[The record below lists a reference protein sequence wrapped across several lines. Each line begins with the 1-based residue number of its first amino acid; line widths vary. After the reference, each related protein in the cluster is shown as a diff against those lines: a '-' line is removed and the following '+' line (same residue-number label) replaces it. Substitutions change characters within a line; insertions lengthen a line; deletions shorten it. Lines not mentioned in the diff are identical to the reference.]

1 VKNVKEEKMYSA
13 KLKFPFHVKTKI
25 IYGAGS
31 RKEMKIEMESR
42 GKKRAM
48 VVTDSFLYKNTDFIK
63 NAEEILGNYCV
74 GIFNEVQPDS
84 AFEIVDKGAK
94 IAGEMKIDTVISIG
108 GGSSIDT
115 AKGICAV
122 LSTGKPIKELMGFG
136 GIGISRLF
144 HIAVPTTAGT
154 GSEVTSA
161 AVIKDT
167 SSGRKL
173 ILADPAVTPDV
184 AILDPELIMEL
195 PPSIT
200 AGTGLDALTHA
211 IEAIHSRR
219 RNPVADAYALHA
231 IRLISKNLKECVIKG
246 NIVQRGMTMIAATM
260 AGIAFNSAMV
270 GIVHAIAH
278 TIGGKYNVP
287 HGLANGILLVPSMR
301 FNMDACPDRYIMV
314 AEAFGIERRKDE
326 SDNEYLERALN
337 KIERFV
343 SSLGIPVK
351 LREVG
356 VPEDGLEE
364 CAQIAMSDPCILTNP
379 KPISDPSEV
388 LKILK
393 SAW

>member
-1 VKNVKEEKMYSA
+1 MY
-13 KLKFPFHVKTKI
+13 KPTLKFPFHIKTKI

-31 RKEMKIEMESR
+31 RKEMKMEMESKE
-42 GKKRAM
+42 KKRAM
-48 VVTDSFLYKNTDFIK
+48 IVTDNFLFNNTDFIK

-74 GIFNEVQPDS
+74 EIFNEVQPDS

-94 IAGEMKIDTVISIG
+94 IAEEKKIDTVISIG

-122 LSTGKPIKELMGFG
+122 ISKEKPIKELMGFG
-136 GIGISRLF
+136 GIGISKLF
-144 HIAVPTTAGT
+144 HIAIPTTAGT

-167 SSGRKL
+167 SSGRKF
-173 ILADPAVTPDV
+173 ILADSAITPDL
-184 AILDPELIMEL
+184 AILDPELIMDL

-219 RNPVADAYALHA
+219 RNPIADAYALHA
-231 IRLISKNLKECVIKG
+231 IRLISKNLRECVIKG
-246 NIVQRGMTMIAATM
+246 DIVQRGMTMLAATM

-270 GIVHAIAH
+270 GVVHAIAH
-278 TIGGKYNVP
+278 AIGGRYNVP

-301 FNMDACPDRYIMV
+301 FNMDACPERYIMV
-314 AEAFGIERRKDE
+314 AEAFGIERRKEE

-337 KIERFV
+337 RIERFV
-343 SSLGIPVK
+343 SSLGIPIK

-364 CAQIAMSDPCILTNP
+364 CAQIAMLDPCILTNP
-379 KPISDPSEV
+379 KPVSDPSEV